1 MHQGINAKVF
11 KSRMSKY
18 QKIKDCEVKQLQQQY
33 QISALFA
40 KLILGSDWSKEI
52 TSEVLA
58 GTNKPQHQNDPN
70 LIKIKDRLLLAKKNK
85 EKVFIAG
92 DYDADGL
99 TATSIM
105 VRLLKQ
111 LDIEYGYYIP
121 NRFNEGYGLNLI
133 RTKQAIEKGYTLF
146 ITVDNGISADEA
158 LKYCQ
163 DNKIEVII
171 LDHHEIT
178 HEVPYYALYHPSL
191 AKGTA
196 SWLSGA
202 GLAYT
207 LSEMFP
213 AVDHDELIV
222 LAMIAVISD
231 MMEMRGDNRWI
242 VKEGLNLLNKGTMP
256 AIRKLFAK
264 VPEVIGVDD
273 IAFQVVP
280 KLNAVGRL
288 ADRVDANQ
296 IVKYLSTDDLKYI
309 NTHYSKLEEV
319 NSQRKQL
326 TNEMLNKID
335 ITKLN
340 PNFAVVYQPDFH
352 LGIIGLAANRLVV
365 ELKRPVL
372 VATEN
377 EGKIVASLRS
387 PKTIDLIT
395 CLSPVKESF
404 LSFGGHASAAGIS
417 IEPEKFPKLQEY
429 LENYQYKFTE
439 SEDKIV
445 EVELSELDPQSCEEV
460 FSHGPYGKGVSLPQI
475 YLEHPSAI
483 RYSMLSKP
491 NYLKWQF
498 NSEFSGISF
507 SDKYTFTDVQGSN
520 PSFIGDLRPNTF
532 RGKTTYGLQISQ
544 VIK

>member
-1 MHQGINAKVF
+1 MIN
-11 KSRMSKY
+11 Y
-18 QKIKDCEVKQLQQQY
+18 QEINESEVKHLQQQY
-33 QISALFA
+33 QISPLFA
-40 KLILGSDWSKEI
+40 KMILGSDWSKEI
-52 TSEVLA
+52 VAEVLA
-58 GTNKPQHQNDPN
+58 GTKKPEHQIDPN
-70 LIKIKDRLLLAKKNK
+70 LIKIKDRLLVAKKNK

-99 TATSIM
+99 CATAIM

-121 NRFNEGYGLNLI
+121 NRFKEGYGLNLT

-158 LKYCQ
+158 LNYCHEQ
-163 DNKIEVII
+163 PIDVII

-178 HEVPYYALYHPSL
+178 HEVPYYALYHPAIAQGS
-191 AKGTA
+191 A

-207 LSEMFP
+207 LSTMFSKVNP
-213 AVDHDELIV
+213 EPLIV

-242 VKEGLNLLNKGTMP
+242 VKEGLDLLNRGTLP
-256 AIRKLFAK
+256 AILKLFSK

-296 IVKYLSTDDLKYI
+296 IVKYLTSDDLRYI
-309 NTHYSKLEEV
+309 NQNYRKLDEV

-326 TNEMLNKID
+326 TNEMLKKID
-335 ITKLN
+335 VSKSN
-340 PNFAVVYQPDFH
+340 SNFAVIFQPDFH
-352 LGIIGLAANRLVV
+352 LGIIGLVANRLVV
-365 ELKRPVL
+365 ELKRPVM

-404 LSFGGHASAAGIS
+404 ISFGGHASAAGIS
-417 IEPEKFPKLQEY
+417 IEPEKFSALKTY
-429 LENYQYKFTE
+429 LENYQYNLVKG
-439 SEDKIV
+439 EDKIV
-445 EVELSELDPQSCEEV
+445 KIDLNELDSNSCAEV
-460 FSHGPYGKGVSLPQI
+460 FGYGPYGKGVSLPKI
-475 YLEHPSAI
+475 YLERPAQI
-483 RYSMLSKP
+483 KYSMLNKP

-507 SDKYTFTDVQGSN
+507 SDQYTFTDFQGSN
-520 PSFIGDLRPNTF
+520 PSFVGDLKPNTF
-532 RGKTTYGLQISQ
+532 RGRTTYGLQITQ

>member
-1 MHQGINAKVF
+1 
-11 KSRMSKY
+11 MSNY
-18 QKIKDCEVKQLQQQY
+18 QEIKESEVNQLQQQY
-33 QISALFA
+33 SISTLFA

-52 TSEVLA
+52 IAEVLA
-58 GTNKPQHQNDPN
+58 GTKKPDHLNDPN
-70 LIKIKDRLLLAKKNK
+70 LVKIKDRLLLAKQNK

-99 TATSIM
+99 CATAIM

-111 LDIEYGYYIP
+111 LDIEHGYYIP
-121 NRFNEGYGLNLI
+121 NRFSEGYGLNLT
-133 RTKQAIEKGYTLF
+133 RTKQASEKGYTLF

-158 LKYCQ
+158 LEYCQ
-163 DNKIEVII
+163 ENKIDVII

-178 HEVPYYALYHPSL
+178 QVVPYYALYHPSL
-191 AKGTA
+191 AKGSA

-207 LSEMFP
+207 LSTLFP
-213 AVDHDELIV
+213 KVDQEPLVV

-242 VKEGLNLLNKGTMP
+242 VLEGLNLLNRGIMP
-256 AIRKLFAK
+256 AILKLFPR
-264 VPEVIGVDD
+264 VPEVISVDD

-288 ADRVDANQ
+288 ADRVDANK
-296 IVKYLSTDDLKYI
+296 IVKYLTNDDLRFINQNYHSFEVI
-309 NTHYSKLEEV
+309 NT
-319 NSQRKQL
+319 QRKQL
-326 TNEMLNKID
+326 TNEMVKKINVND
-335 ITKLN
+335 LD
-340 PNFAVVYQPDFH
+340 PNFAVIFQPDFH
-352 LGIIGLAANRLVV
+352 LGIIGLVANRLVG
-365 ELKRPVL
+365 ELKRPVM

-377 EGKIVASLRS
+377 DGKIVASLRS
-387 PKTIDLIT
+387 PKTIDLIA
-395 CLSPVKESF
+395 CLNPVKESF

-417 IEPEKFPKLQEY
+417 IEPAKFSKLKTY
-429 LENYQYKFTE
+429 LENYHYELTK

-445 EVELSELDPQSCEEV
+445 KVDLSQLDPTSLAEV
-460 FSHGPYGKGVSLPQI
+460 FAHGPYGKGVLLSKI
-475 YLEHPSAI
+475 YLEKPTVVK
-483 RYSMLSKP
+483 YSMLSKP

-498 NSEFSGISF
+498 NSEFSGVSF
-507 SDKYTFTDVQGSN
+507 SDKYTFTDFQGTN

-532 RGKTTYGLQISQ
+532 RSRTTYGLQITQ